1 MWDSDLEPAAAD
13 GAVQT
18 CAFGS
23 GQLPT
28 LPGQYDRTKVGFVAN
43 IQTPL
48 SGKYKVVNKRGS
60 FSLNSLCVYSF
71 IQSYIQF

>member
-1 MWDSDLEPAAAD
+1 MWDPDLESDAYD
-13 GAVQT
+13 GALQT
-18 CAFGS
+18 CGNEAV
-23 GQLPT
+23 QLPT

>member
-13 GAVQT
+13 GALQT
-18 CAFGS
+18 CVNLPV
-23 GQLPT
+23 QLPT

-48 SGKYKVVNKRGS
+48 SGKY
-60 FSLNSLCVYSF
+60 
-71 IQSYIQF
+71 